1 MRLNRQRSK
10 ENKSVIIRHLGIGLL
25 AALLLVGGPIYA
37 AYGPLGAAG
46 SDAVSSATVIIEQPS
61 GAYVVMINRD
71 RHPKKENLDIWIQF
85 FSGGDM
91 EILFEDISCLVMD
104 TDAAGLEIAKSL
116 QSRLPENQMK
126 LRTENATLLLSK
138 AKYGEFDMILV
149 SREAYDAY
157 GAQVIGKESFV
168 ETIEAEGVKE

>member
-1 MRLNRQRSK
+1 
-10 ENKSVIIRHLGIGLL
+10 
-25 AALLLVGGPIYA
+25 
-37 AYGPLGAAG
+37 
-46 SDAVSSATVIIEQPS
+46 
-61 GAYVVMINRD
+61 MILQFAQKGYLSISEYE
-71 RHPKKENLDIWIQF
+71 PKKYRLYKVKSPKGEERMFRNAYK
-85 FSGGDM
+85 
-91 EILFEDISCLVMD
+91 ILFEDISCLVMD

-157 GAQVIGKESFV
+157 GAQVIGKEPFV